1 MSISQKRAP
10 KVVDPNLNR
19 IITKLYDDIN
29 EIINAVNN
37 NNSSLQNESYTGK
50 TGNIKLQRKDDG
62 TYELQ
67 GKTNEGWV
75 AVNMTLRNSE

>member
-1 MSISQKRAP
+1 M
-10 KVVDPNLNR
+10 KVILV
-19 IITKLYDDIN
+19 
-29 EIINAVNN
+29 
-37 NNSSLQNESYTGK
+37 